1 MATLEELQESYSR
14 ALYRIDADPEPIV
27 LRAGE
32 PSPQL
37 DRWLAARGAKRFA
50 FLTAANP
57 GSEPLTEAENAR
69 RYVRLLARVRE
80 TGLRTIAGESCEATS
95 GGWRERS
102 LLVVGIDREPALAL
116 ARELGQ
122 LALLVGEIGG
132 PVELL
137 YTSSARGAA
146 AGG

>member
-27 LRAGE
+27 LRVGE
-32 PSPQL
+32 PSPEL
-37 DRWLAARGAKRFA
+37 DHWLVARGAQRFA
-50 FLTAANP
+50 LLTAANP
-57 GSEPLTEAENAR
+57 GSEPVAETENAR
-69 RYVRLLARVRE
+69 RHVRLLARVRE
-80 TGLRTIAGESCEATS
+80 TGLQAIAGESCEAPS

-102 LLVVGIDREPALAL
+102 LLVVGIDREPAIAL

-137 YTSSARGAA
+137 FTTSAKNRTADG
-146 AGG
+146 